1 MKIVCVG
8 DCGIDHYLPSNDK
21 LFGGISANFARHA
34 RRHFPQEDVVH
45 LISAIGND
53 KHAAIVLSCLESS
66 GIEQHIARLEGDTPV
81 QFIEVQPDGERE
93 FVRYDEGV
101 LREFA
106 LQPANIALI
115 AASDLLVAPVY
126 LQIVGLFDQLMSI
139 QTMGKISIDFA
150 DFLQL
155 PDFGLLEKY
164 IADIDIG
171 FFGLS
176 TSDREIID
184 ALQILAKEHD
194 KLFVIT
200 LGANGS
206 ILLRNG
212 EPIECA
218 AISVDEVVD
227 TTGAGDAFAAGFL
240 SHYCHGGSL
249 DDSLAKGAR
258 VAAGVVQHFGGIS
271 AY

>member
-21 LFGGISANFARHA
+21 LVGGISANFARHA
-34 RRHFPQEDVVH
+34 RRHFPQKDDVH
-45 LISAIGND
+45 LVSAVGND
-53 KHAAIVLSCLESS
+53 NHAASVLSCLESS
-66 GIEQHIARLEGDTPV
+66 GIEHHIARLEGDTPV

-101 LREFA
+101 LREFV

-139 QTMGKISIDFA
+139 QTTGKVAIDFA
-150 DFLQL
+150 DFLQH
-155 PDFGLLEKY
+155 PDFRLLDKHL
-164 IADIDIG
+164 DHIDIG

-176 TSDREIID
+176 SSDREIIA
-184 ALQILAKEHD
+184 ALRIRAKEHD
-194 KLFVIT
+194 KIFVIT

-206 ILLRNG
+206 MLLRNG

-218 AISVDEVVD
+218 AKSVGEVVD

-240 SHYCHGGSL
+240 SHYCHDGSL

-258 VAAGVVQHFGGIS
+258 VAAGVVQHFGGITD
-271 AY
+271 Y